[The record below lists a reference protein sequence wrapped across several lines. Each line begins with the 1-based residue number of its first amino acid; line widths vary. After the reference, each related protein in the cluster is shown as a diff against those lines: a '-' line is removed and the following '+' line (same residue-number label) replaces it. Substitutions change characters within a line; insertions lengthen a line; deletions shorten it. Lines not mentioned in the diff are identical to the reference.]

1 MKKVISFS
9 LWGNIELYTR
19 GAIKNAI
26 LAKTVYP
33 GWICRFYIPKENSR
47 YTKNMRPD
55 KHNDKDK
62 SYTITKVPKQVI
74 AELEKHGAEIV
85 KIDSD
90 GCWYSM
96 FWRFYAIGDADVAIF
111 RDCDSRLSFR
121 EKYAVEQWLISDK
134 KVHIMRDHPW
144 HDVAI
149 LGGMWGLKKGILDDI
164 KTKIEKISK
173 DKVGYWQC
181 DQEFLKSEYRRLLP
195 HAMVHNE
202 FIKAQCDRGAEF
214 IKAESFAI
222 PFPKKRYK
230 NQFIGQPYDENN
242 KTLITLHGN
251 MNKDTIT
258 EYFELDS

>member
-1 MKKVISFS
+1 MKKIISFS
-9 LWGNIELYTR
+9 LWGDIELYTR

-33 GWICRFYIPKENSR
+33 DWICRFYIPKENSR
-47 YTKNMRPD
+47 KTNNMRPD
-55 KHNDKDK
+55 KHDDKDK
-62 SYTITKVPKQVI
+62 SYTITKVPKQII

-85 KIDSD
+85 KIDSE

-121 EKYAVEQWLISDK
+121 EKYAVEQWLKSDK

-144 HDVAI
+144 HGTAI

-164 KTKIEKISK
+164 KTKIEKIGK
-173 DKVGYWQC
+173 DRIGYWQC
-181 DQEFLKSEYRRLLP
+181 DQDFLKGEYGRLLP
-195 HAMVHNE
+195 YAMIHNE
-202 FIKAQCDRGAEF
+202 FIRP
-214 IKAESFAI
+214 ESFATS
-222 PFPKKRYK
+222 FPKQRYK
-230 NQFIGQPYDENN
+230 NQFVGQPYDENN
-242 KTLITLHGN
+242 KTLITLQGN

-258 EYFELDS
+258 EYFVLDS